1 MSVEK
6 INNMIDKLDDKGQI
20 SDGSHTFNELY
31 YHRMV
36 LFSVI
41 CNSHKDRCYKS
52 KLHDD
57 GTMYPGYFI
66 VGINTPEGDY
76 SYHYE
81 MKYWNYFDVP
91 EIDRAPEWDGH
102 KPEDVTRLVS
112 LLGPTYDDWVKM
124 EIELACEN
132 EGCYGKAIYNSA
144 AKAYMSLRGDGHS
157 GFSIGITKQIL
168 NRMIDHKPL
177 TPLTGSDD
185 EWYDRV
191 ERNDKKGY
199 TCYQNKRYSALFKYI
214 YDNGEIRYSDVDQ
227 FVCEDVNSPGMRFHA
242 GYVKDRVSHM
252 YPISMP
258 YIPNDKPIVIYIEEF
273 LFDPDCGN
281 FDTVGIYYLE
291 EPNGKRNDINIFLAE
306 KDKKF
311 IEISIEEYLERK
323 ANKVK

>member
-6 INNMIDKLDDKGQI
+6 INNMIDRLDDKGQI
-20 SDGSHTFNELY
+20 SDGS
-31 YHRMV
+31 
-36 LFSVI
+36 
-41 CNSHKDRCYKS
+41 
-52 KLHDD
+52 
-57 GTMYPGYFI
+57 
-66 VGINTPEGDY
+66 
-76 SYHYE
+76 
-81 MKYWNYFDVP
+81 
-91 EIDRAPEWDGH
+91 
-102 KPEDVTRLVS
+102 
-112 LLGPTYDDWVKM
+112 PTYDDWVKT
-124 EIELACEN
+124 ELELACEN
-132 EGCYGKAIYNSA
+132 EDCYGKAIYNSA

-199 TCYQNKRYSALFKYI
+199 SCYQNKRYSALFKYV

-227 FVCEDVNSPGMRFHA
+227 FVCEDINSPDMRFHA
-242 GYVKDRVSHM
+242 GYIKDRVSHM
-252 YPISMP
+252 YPITMP
-258 YIPNDKPIVIYIEEF
+258 YMPNDKPIVIYIEEF
-273 LFDPDCGN
+273 LFDPDCGDY
-281 FDTVGIYYLE
+281 DTVGIYYLE

-311 IEISIEEYLERK
+311 IEISKEEYLERK

>member
-6 INNMIDKLDDKGQI
+6 INNMIDKLDD
-20 SDGSHTFNELY
+20 
-31 YHRMV
+31 
-36 LFSVI
+36 
-41 CNSHKDRCYKS
+41 
-52 KLHDD
+52 
-57 GTMYPGYFI
+57 
-66 VGINTPEGDY
+66 
-76 SYHYE
+76 
-81 MKYWNYFDVP
+81 
-91 EIDRAPEWDGH
+91 
-102 KPEDVTRLVS
+102 
-112 LLGPTYDDWVKM
+112 WVKT

-199 TCYQNKRYSALFKYI
+199 SCYQNKRYPSLFKYV
-214 YDNGEIRYSDVDQ
+214 YDNGEIRYSDLDQ
-227 FVCEDVNSPGMRFHA
+227 FVCEDVNSPDMRFRA
-242 GYVKDRVSHM
+242 AYIKDRVSHM
-252 YPISMP
+252 YPITMP
-258 YIPNDKPIVIYIEEF
+258 YIPNDKPIVIYVEEF
-273 LFDPDCGN
+273 LFDPDCGDY
-281 FDTVGIYYLE
+281 DTVGIYYLE

-311 IEISIEEYLERK
+311 IEISKEEYLERK